1 MPLRRICRSSSEPRR
16 RAAALAL
23 VVSVAALG
31 SACAPQDAAREG
43 AQLLDTRDA
52 WARPADSGA
61 MSAVYF
67 TLGNAGAESDTLVGV
82 SSLIAER
89 TEMHVSTQHGGTMH
103 MSPVTSLPLPAND
116 SVMFRPLG
124 AHVMLTNLLRPLAP
138 GDSIAVTL
146 RFQSGRTVEVNA
158 GVRQP

>member
-1 MPLRRICRSSSEPRR
+1 MPLPKIFVNCASLA
-16 RAAALAL
+16 AAALIGA
-23 VVSVAALG
+23 
-31 SACAPQDAAREG
+31 ACAPKDAPSVGSNPLEARE
-43 AQLLDTRDA
+43 A

-67 TLGNAGAESDTLVGV
+67 TLGNVGSSADTLVGV
-82 SSLIAER
+82 SSSVAER

-124 AHVMLTNLLRPLAP
+124 AHVMLTNLQRPLLP
-138 GDSIAVTL
+138 GDSLTITL
-146 RFQSGRTVEVNA
+146 QFQSGRSVEVRA